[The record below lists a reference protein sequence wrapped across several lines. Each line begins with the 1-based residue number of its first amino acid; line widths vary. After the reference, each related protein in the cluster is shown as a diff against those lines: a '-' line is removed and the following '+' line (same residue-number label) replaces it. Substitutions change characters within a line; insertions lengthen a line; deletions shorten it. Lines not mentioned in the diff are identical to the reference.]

1 VLGVQKC
8 ENAWGV
14 LFPSLASS
22 DLATVGVGGGES
34 GASQYL
40 DLFVA
45 SLKLSFALSDRPVG
59 VGEASTVLLY
69 GQYMMVLGDF

>member
-1 VLGVQKC
+1 VKKC

-14 LFPSLASS
+14 LFPGLARS
-22 DLATVGVGGGES
+22 DLTTVGVGGGES
-34 GASQYL
+34 GALEQYL

-59 VGEASTVLLY
+59 VGEASSVLLY